1 MNAQSTT
8 GAATALAKRKPAPLL
23 PPEDA
28 RDGALV
34 FVVAVLCFLACLA
47 AVAALGANRAANGWR
62 TQLIGSATVIVR
74 PTANETADAAAER
87 AAEALSAVRPGVTE
101 AAVLEKEKAEALLA
115 PWLGSGDVLQDL
127 PVPRLVSVDLDPKAP
142 ATVAA
147 MDKALKVA
155 GVDATID
162 DHSLWLKDVLHAG
175 LMAKIAAL
183 GAAALITAAA
193 AAVIA
198 FATRAGLAARRDLVS
213 VLHFAGA
220 EDSFIAGLFQMRF
233 ARMAALAGL
242 LGAGAAAMITAAAR
256 LFGGGAGL
264 TPVLPLAW
272 SDLLVLPVCPLV
284 AGLVAAAAA
293 RFTAMALLK
302 ETV

>member
-1 MNAQSTT
+1 MNA
-8 GAATALAKRKPAPLL
+8 AAAPAAKRKPAPLL

-34 FVVAVLCFLACLA
+34 FVVAVLCFLACIA
-47 AVAALGANRAANGWR
+47 VVAALGANRAANGWR
-62 TQLIGSATVIVR
+62 TQLTGSATVIVR
-74 PTANETADAAAER
+74 PTASETADAAAER
-87 AAEALSAVRPGVTE
+87 AAEALSAIRPGVAE
-101 AAVLEKEKAEALLA
+101 ADVLEKEKAQALLA
-115 PWLGSGDVLQDL
+115 PWLGTGDVLEDL

-142 ATVAA
+142 ASVAA
-147 MDKALKVA
+147 MDKALKAA

-162 DHSLWLKDVLHAG
+162 DHSLWLKDVLRAG
-175 LMAKIAAL
+175 LMARIAAL

-198 FATRAGLAARRDLVS
+198 FATRAGLAARRDLVN

-220 EDSFIAGLFQMRF
+220 EDRFIAGLFQVRF

-242 LGAGAAAMITAAAR
+242 LGAGAAAMIATAAR
-256 LFGGGAGL
+256 ILGGGAGL
-264 TPVLPLAW
+264 TPVLPRAW
-272 SDLLVLPVCPLV
+272 SDRLVRRVGPLI

-293 RFTAMALLK
+293 RLTAMALLK

>member
-1 MNAQSTT
+1 MNA
-8 GAATALAKRKPAPLL
+8 AAAPAAKRKPAPLL

-34 FVVAVLCFLACLA
+34 FVVAVLCFLACIA
-47 AVAALGANRAANGWR
+47 VVAALGANRAANGWR
-62 TQLIGSATVIVR
+62 TQLTGSATVIVR
-74 PTANETADAAAER
+74 PSASETADAAAER
-87 AAEALSAVRPGVTE
+87 AAEALSAIRPGVAE
-101 AAVLEKEKAEALLA
+101 ADVLEKEKAQALLA
-115 PWLGSGDVLQDL
+115 PWLGTGDVLEDL

-142 ATVAA
+142 ASVSA
-147 MDKALKVA
+147 MDKALKAA

-162 DHSLWLKDVLHAG
+162 DHSLWLKDVLRAG
-175 LMAKIAAL
+175 LMARIAAL

-198 FATRAGLAARRDLVS
+198 FATRAGLAARRDLVN

-220 EDSFIAGLFQMRF
+220 EDRFIAGLFQVRF

-242 LGAGAAAMITAAAR
+242 LGAGAAAMIATAAR
-256 LFGGGAGL
+256 VLGGGAGL

-272 SDLLVLPVCPLV
+272 SDLLVLPACPLI
-284 AGLVAAAAA
+284 AGLVAALAA
-293 RFTAMALLK
+293 RLTALALLK

>member
-1 MNAQSTT
+1 MSP
-8 GAATALAKRKPAPLL
+8 AATPAPAPARRKPAPLL

-34 FVVAVLCFLACLA
+34 FVVAVLCFIACLA

-62 TQLIGSATVIVR
+62 TQLTGSATVIVR
-74 PTANETADAAAER
+74 PSASETADAAAER
-87 AAEALSAVRPGVTE
+87 AAEALSAIRPGVTE

-115 PWLGSGDVLQDL
+115 PWLGSGDVLEDL
-127 PVPRLVSVDLDPKAP
+127 PVPRLVSVDLDAKAP
-142 ATVAA
+142 ASVAV
-147 MDKALKVA
+147 MDKALKAA

-162 DHSLWLKDVLHAG
+162 DHSLWLKDVLRAG
-175 LMAKIAAL
+175 VLAQIAAFI
-183 GAAALITAAA
+183 AAGLITAAA

-198 FATRAGLAARRDLVS
+198 FATRAGLAARRDLVN

-220 EDSFIAGLFQMRF
+220 EDGFIAGLFQVRF

-242 LGAGAAAMITAAAR
+242 LGAGAAAMIAAAAR

-272 SDLLVLPVCPLV
+272 SDLLILPICPV
-284 AGLVAAAAA
+284 IAGLVAAAAA